1 VTVAAPPRGPEI
13 EQDRDLE
20 QRVTDLEALIEEA
33 RRRARR
39 RRTRRGAAALLL
51 VAAGAVAFIGFGG
64 HGGGGAGSAAT
75 AHARSSPGSTANVES
90 PPLAALPADASV
102 SAFAFDPR
110 NPNIVYV
117 GTGVNNSSK
126 SRVYKSTDAGKH
138 WQLVSGPGWIW
149 LGALASDPKHPATL
163 YASTSTGIY
172 KTTDG
177 GRTWQTFSRGLLPAG
192 GEGWGRLAVDP
203 NNSNIIYAGLGGGV
217 HKSVDAGHNW
227 RTVLRLRRDDWLA
240 LAAPTRPTTIY
251 ATSFSKWHRIGRR
264 EIHWLGLDSS
274 TDGAKTWQR
283 TRLHVALTI
292 NAPYDFATDPR
303 LPTTL
308 YAAVRARIFMS
319 TDAGRSWRSI
329 GHGLPQDSDVTSLAA
344 DAGTLYAAF
353 GKKGIYQTTDAGQT
367 WTHSWPQSGT
377 APGLG
382 VSVLAID
389 PARPTTIYA
398 SAHYPNFAT
407 GDHILRSTD
416 SGHTWATAP

>member
-1 VTVAAPPRGPEI
+1 MMLVSSSISVLGRECHERLTSPPRGPEI

-20 QRVTDLEALIEEA
+20 QRVADLEALIEEA

-51 VAAGAVAFIGFGG
+51 VAGGVVAFIGFGG

-75 AHARSSPGSTANVES
+75 AHARSSQGSTANAES

-110 NPNIVYV
+110 NPKIVYV

-126 SRVYKSTDAGKH
+126 SHVYKSTDAGAH

-149 LGALASDPKHPATL
+149 LGALASDPKHPGTL

-217 HKSVDAGHNW
+217 HKSVDAGHTW
-227 RTVLRLRRDDWLA
+227 QTVLRYGGVIGWRWSQRRDQR
-240 LAAPTRPTTIY
+240 PSTRP
-251 ATSFSKWHRIGRR
+251 
-264 EIHWLGLDSS
+264 
-274 TDGAKTWQR
+274 
-283 TRLHVALTI
+283 
-292 NAPYDFATDPR
+292 
-303 LPTTL
+303 
-308 YAAVRARIFMS
+308 
-319 TDAGRSWRSI
+319 RSASGTGSGEDRSI
-329 GHGLPQDSDVTSLAA
+329 GLAS
-344 DAGTLYAAF
+344 T
-353 GKKGIYQTTDAGQT
+353 
-367 WTHSWPQSGT
+367 
-377 APGLG
+377 
-382 VSVLAID
+382 
-389 PARPTTIYA
+389 ARPT
-398 SAHYPNFAT
+398 
-407 GDHILRSTD
+407 
-416 SGHTWATAP
+416 APRRGSERACTSL